1 MFTKKF
7 SLKTAALILSLLAL
21 VNSSEMFATCCKQ
34 TQDRNHGNGVR
45 PAQANFQ
52 DETSLVA
59 VADEPIPFSVK
70 NFKTNFLVNNAS
82 TVFEVQVP
90 GLYSIDAFLLV
101 NVPNIGDSVGGY
113 ITINGRKLLTF
124 FSKEIRTAGPVV
136 NFHFND
142 RLVYLRK
149 GDQVSVVLSEF
160 APGTT
165 VLARG
170 FVIVALNNS
179 KDGCQQ

>member
-1 MFTKKF
+1 MLIKKF
-7 SLKTAALILSLLAL
+7 NLKATALILSLAFLTC
-21 VNSSEMFATCCKQ
+21 SEMFATAETCH
-34 TQDRNHGNGVR
+34 DRNHDRHHGKRVE
-45 PAQANFQ
+45 PAQANYQ
-52 DETSLVA
+52 SETALIA
-59 VADEPIPFSVK
+59 VANELIPFSVR
-70 NFKTNFLVNNAS
+70 NFRTNVTVNS
-82 TVFEVQVP
+82 DRTVFEVQVP

-101 NVPNIGDSVGGY
+101 NIPNIGDSVDGY

-124 FSKEIRTAGPVV
+124 YSRETRTTASPIV

-165 VLARG
+165 VLSRG
-170 FVIVALNNS
+170 FVMVALNNS
-179 KDGCQQ
+179 H